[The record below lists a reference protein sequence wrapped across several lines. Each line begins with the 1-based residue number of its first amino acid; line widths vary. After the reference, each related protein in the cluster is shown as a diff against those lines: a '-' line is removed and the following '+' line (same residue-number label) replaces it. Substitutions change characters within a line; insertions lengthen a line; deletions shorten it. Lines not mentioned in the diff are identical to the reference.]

1 MLNVL
6 RRLEQGLATLGA
18 VAVVITLLIVLVF
31 TVAQV
36 VDRYGLRV
44 AFNAW
49 DQIAQLALVW
59 LTFLGI
65 ALAIRD
71 RVNIRVDLIDTWL
84 SRRMVRLRD
93 IATDVLVIALLT
105 IVQVKIW
112 RLVEIGGGQVIMGTP
127 FTMSATFM
135 GLAVGSGL
143 AIALL
148 SLRLIIQ
155 FAEAVRR

>member
-1 MLNVL
+1 MLTML
-6 RRLEQGLATLGA
+6 RRLEQGLALLGA
-18 VAVVITLLIVLVF
+18 IAVVIALLIVLVF
-31 TVAQV
+31 TIAQV
-36 VDRYGLRV
+36 VDRYGLHV

-84 SRRMVRLRD
+84 SSGVIRFRNV
-93 IATDVLVIALLT
+93 ATDLLAIAVLTV
-105 IVQVKIW
+105 VQVKIW

-127 FTMSATFM
+127 FTLSATFM
-135 GLAVGSGL
+135 ALAVGSGL

>member
-1 MLNVL
+1 MLTML
-6 RRLEQGLATLGA
+6 RRLEQGLALLGA
-18 VAVVITLLIVLVF
+18 IAVVIALLIILVF

-36 VDRYGLRV
+36 VDRYGLHV
-44 AFNAW
+44 DFNAW

-59 LTFLGI
+59 LTFLGV

-71 RVNIRVDLIDTWL
+71 GVNIRVDLIDAWL
-84 SRRMVRLRD
+84 SSRMVRFRNV
-93 IATDVLVIALLT
+93 ATDLLAIALLT
-105 IVQVKIW
+105 VVQVKIW

-127 FTMSATFM
+127 FTLSATFM
-135 GLAVGSGL
+135 ALAVGSGL